1 MTRQLRRTKSR
12 RRASG
17 VGLWHRWAVMYIT
30 ALDQLVAMSR
40 AEISTDRYVMLLTTP
55 AEPNVY
61 TKKTLGAKSNF
72 TWGLA

>member
-1 MTRQLRRTKSR
+1 
-12 RRASG
+12 
-17 VGLWHRWAVMYIT
+17 MYIT